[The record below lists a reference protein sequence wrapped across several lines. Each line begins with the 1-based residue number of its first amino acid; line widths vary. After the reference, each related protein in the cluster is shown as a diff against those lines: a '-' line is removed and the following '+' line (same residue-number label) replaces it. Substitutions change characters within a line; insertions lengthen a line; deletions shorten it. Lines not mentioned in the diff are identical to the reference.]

1 MDYFDLTNHGLGYD
15 KGEEPP
21 YNQIMEDQI
30 AAQIRYIK
38 REVAELNLMVTE
50 YYATHWRDDETPEG
64 EYFASRS
71 PLPFLLFLFLLFRPL
86 NSGLFY

>member
-1 MDYFDLTNHGLGYD
+1 MEYFDLNNSGRGYD
-15 KGEEPP
+15 KGDEPP

-30 AAQIRYIK
+30 ARQIRCIK
-38 REVAELNLMVTE
+38 REVEELHLMVAE

-71 PLPFLLFLFLLFRPL
+71 PLSLAA
-86 NSGLFY
+86 